1 VQLPDA
7 AGKLLRPRPRTGT
20 ERTFSTTKDPA
31 SNDIS
36 RGWCRLTGLAPIAQF
51 AAWPRCWPSSSF
63 PAAARRARPARKPS

>member
-1 VQLPDA
+1 M
-7 AGKLLRPRPRTGT
+7 RPVSSCARRTGT

-51 AAWPRCWPSSSF
+51 AAWPDY
-63 PAAARRARPARKPS
+63 AQLGLARRPGPGRANILPAQGP